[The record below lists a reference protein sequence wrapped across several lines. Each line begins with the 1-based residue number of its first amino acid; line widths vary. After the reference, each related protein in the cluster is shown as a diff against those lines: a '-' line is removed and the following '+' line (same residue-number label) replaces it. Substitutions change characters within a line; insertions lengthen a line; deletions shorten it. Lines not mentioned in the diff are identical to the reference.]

1 MARPCCAP
9 TPPLPV
15 SNCPAAVRGACRR
28 NSSKGT
34 ARPCWPESR
43 KAARPLGAPLLR
55 SGPAGAVVD
64 QVDQLAQAAVVAG
77 VEGEHQTRQVAQL
90 SVVLSRLAAGM
101 LGEAAMQAQVG
112 VLLVQPA
119 QGRVVQRMAHA
130 QDVFALQ
137 PAAGVVV
144 AVEAGDLRN

>member
-9 TPPLPV
+9 KPPLPA
-15 SNCPAAVRGACRR
+15 SSCPAAVRGACRR

-43 KAARPLGAPLLR
+43 KVTARPLGAPLLR

-64 QVDQLAQAAVVAG
+64 QVDHLAEAAVVAG

-90 SVVLSRLAAGM
+90 RVVLSRLAAGV
-101 LGEAAMQAQVG
+101 LGKAAMQAQVG

-119 QGRVVQRMAHA
+119 QGRVVQRM
-130 QDVFALQ
+130 
-137 PAAGVVV
+137 
-144 AVEAGDLRN
+144 